1 MFKMLPPTFL
11 AVPVAWLAIFLLI
24 GLNAVSPSLKAI
36 GLSPTNSWVVLV
48 IQGVVALFFLTPA
61 WKLFW
66 KLVPPLNRWFYP
78 DLSGEWIVELESNFS
93 RIEAILD
100 AAMDPE
106 VTLDM
111 RLCPSDAL
119 PPLQT
124 SRLRAKITQGW
135 VSMDMEVWNPDGD
148 GPIKQ
153 SDTIVVE
160 PFRGRQ
166 GKHGLAYIFEQQN
179 ETDTPSDTNCFKG
192 AAWIVRDREDPNVLH
207 GRMWNDRMWRRG
219 MNTAANVRLTRATPW
234 RSFWERPINGNKSP
248 ETA

>member
-11 AVPVAWLAIFLLI
+11 AVPVAWLAILLLI
-24 GLNAVSPSLKAI
+24 GLNSISPSLRAI
-36 GLSPTNSWVVLV
+36 GLSPTNSWVVLA
-48 IQGVVALFFLTPA
+48 IQGVLALFFLSPA
-61 WKLFW
+61 WKLLW

-93 RIEAILD
+93 RIEAILG
-100 AAMDPE
+100 AAVDPK

-111 RLCPSDAL
+111 RLCPPADL

-135 VSMDMEVWNPDGD
+135 VGMDMEVWNPSGD

-153 SDTIVVE
+153 SETIVVE

-166 GKHGLAYIFEQQN
+166 GKHGLAYIFEQHN
-179 ETDTPSDTNCFKG
+179 ETDTPSDANCFKG

-219 MNTAANVRLTRATPW
+219 MNTAANVRLTRVTPW
-234 RSFWERPINGNKSP
+234 RSFWERAINKSSSS
-248 ETA
+248 EAE